1 MVHKELHIPEQT
13 VPENWVVGPRSKL
26 LDVWSPS
33 PLIMLAPRFCYND
46 HSVDFTLT
54 HETSTASTN
63 KARRHLFRN
72 TDKASPI
79 QTSESEIIYDCR
91 FDTSDN
97 VAHVLQNQI
106 GVALHALRTL
116 EIENRWEDLK
126 FVIHEQ
132 TATYAVE
139 LFRTLGFD
147 PIATN
152 APVVGN
158 SIQMKPKK
166 FPFRPIAADSLR
178 PHAVKIGLLSERDA
192 PREPVFLSRQGR
204 RSLTN
209 LDQIEPILNKSEYRT
224 LYPEKLPPAEQIRSI
239 ACASHVFGLHGAAL
253 GYMMLRDPKIG
264 GTIIESFSSQYATN
278 WGRSIAHKVGMK
290 WTGCIAKAD
299 HGLPHKPSTANP
311 REGESKSYELH
322 PDSVKIA
329 ISASKGPSP
338 LAQLIEAT
346 SIKI

>member
-1 MVHKELHIPEQT
+1 MAHKKFSIPEYI
-13 VPENWVVGPRSKL
+13 VPESWVVGPPSRL

-33 PLIMLAPRFCYND
+33 PLIMLAPRFCYSD
-46 HSVDFTLT
+46 HSVEFALT
-54 HETSTASTN
+54 HETNIAPAGQT
-63 KARRHLFRN
+63 RRKPFRS
-72 TDKASPI
+72 TDKAKLI
-79 QTSESEIIYDCR
+79 QTSESELIYDCR

-116 EIENRWEDLK
+116 EIEDRWEDLR

-147 PIATN
+147 PIMTN
-152 APVVGN
+152 APVIGN
-158 SIQMKPKK
+158 SIQMAPKK
-166 FPFRPIAADSLR
+166 FPFRPIAADALR
-178 PHAVKIGLLSERDA
+178 PHAVKIGLLSECDT

-209 LDQIEPILNKSEYRT
+209 LEQIEPILNKGEYRT
-224 LYPEKLPPAEQIRSI
+224 LYPEKLSPAEQIRAI

-253 GYMMLRDPKIG
+253 GYMMLRDPKLG
-264 GTIIESFSSQYATN
+264 GTIIESFSSLYATN

-290 WTGCIAKAD
+290 WTGCIAKLD
-299 HGLPHKPSTANP
+299 HSLSQKPSTSHP
-311 REGESKSYELH
+311 RQGESSSYELH
-322 PDSVKIA
+322 PDTVKIA